1 MDLSTKFCMI
11 LIITSLFLKDL
22 QVAAITSIFY
32 LMKCMF
38 MLFQTDRIHYVY
50 TLLFTLATALF
61 LKTIISEPCSKFEH
75 KSVKLFVEMNTIQ
88 MRKLNV
94 FLSDII
100 LVSSQ
105 IAIISLWRLN

>member
-75 KSVKLFVEMNTIQ
+75 KLFVEMNTIQ